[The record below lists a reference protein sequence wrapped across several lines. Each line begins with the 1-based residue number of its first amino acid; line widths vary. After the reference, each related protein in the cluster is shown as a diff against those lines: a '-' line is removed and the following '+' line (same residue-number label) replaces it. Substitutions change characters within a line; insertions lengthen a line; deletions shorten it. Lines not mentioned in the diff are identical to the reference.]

1 MEERNAE
8 QRQREENEINGY
20 SEQKYGFDHSGL
32 MLENPGQRQCSA
44 STVARTHKSSLT
56 GAGLTKVRHAPAA
69 TKFRTAAHSLIRSR
83 RFADVCV
90 TSAYPARAAAKRTLW
105 HFAFVPSE
113 PVSKALRCR

>member
-1 MEERNAE
+1 MWHKRADMQCLTRSAPRTIEIPERV
-8 QRQREENEINGY
+8 RI
-20 SEQKYGFDHSGL
+20 L
-32 MLENPGQRQCSA
+32 
-44 STVARTHKSSLT
+44 SSQNSM
-56 GAGLTKVRHAPAA
+56 A
-69 TKFRTAAHSLIRSR
+69 TSDLGRSR